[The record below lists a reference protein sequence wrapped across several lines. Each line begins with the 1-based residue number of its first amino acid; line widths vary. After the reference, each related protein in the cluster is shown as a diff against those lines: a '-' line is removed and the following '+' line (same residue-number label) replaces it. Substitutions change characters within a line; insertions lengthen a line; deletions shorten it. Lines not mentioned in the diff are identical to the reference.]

1 MVALA
6 LDIIHTMTIL
16 NFTELSRDK
25 VRPAQSANHA
35 LNW

>member
-1 MVALA
+1 MA

-25 VRPAQSANHA
+25 VRPYA